1 MRWPQFKHGLLSSF
15 WFYRS
20 EAAFAPSACLLLW
33 RVVRLL
39 GAEGGEGEALKAV
52 EQDLALSKDKQK
64 QLETKA
70 LEAALAQDQLSNQL
84 VALAATAQAQ
94 ERDLAKVE
102 TRLTSLQNDIA
113 KRNLDL
119 AAQQDII
126 AEVLAGLQR
135 LEHNPP
141 PALVVAPED
150 VLTAL
155 RSAMMFGAVLP
166 ELKQKA
172 AALHDK
178 LSALQT
184 LRRELTL
191 QQQSHSAALSVLQTS
206 RADIKRV
213 MAEKQAAAALA
224 SQDLATE
231 KKRAE
236 ELAAKATSLQQ
247 LLSAL
252 EAQRKQDE
260 VLASAATKAKL
271 EAERALQHQQ
281 NQPQMAFSKAFGQLS
296 FPAQGQLT
304 KFFGVETGFGGLL
317 DGIVIATQT
326 QAQVTAPTGG
336 TIEFAGQF
344 RSFGHMVIINPGEG
358 YLVLLAGLGQVD
370 AVQGQS
376 VKAGEPLG
384 QMGDKASK
392 IAQTGGLTADL
403 TNATTPM
410 LYVEF
415 RHNGDPVDPAAW
427 WIGTQKEAMR

>member
-1 MRWPQFKHGLLSSF
+1 VAG
-15 WFYRS
+15 
-20 EAAFAPSACLLLW
+20 SASAW
-33 RVVRLL
+33 
-39 GAEGGEGEALKAV
+39 AEGGEGDALKAV
-52 EQDLALSKDKQK
+52 EQDLALSKDKQQ
-64 QLETKA
+64 QLETEA

-172 AALHDK
+172 SALHDK

-184 LRRELTL
+184 VRRELTL

-252 EAQRKQDE
+252 EARRKQDE

-304 KFFGVETGFGGLL
+304 KSFGVETGFGGLL

-415 RHNGDPVDPAAW
+415 RHNGDPVDPAVW

>member
-1 MRWPQFKHGLLSSF
+1 MFLRSCFYALSVL
-15 WFYRS
+15 
-20 EAAFAPSACLLLW
+20 ALANAVAPAW
-33 RVVRLL
+33 
-39 GAEGGEGEALKAV
+39 AEGAQVEALEALQ
-52 EQDLALSKDKQK
+52 QDLAGSKDKQE
-64 QLETKA
+64 QLIA
-70 LEAALAQDQLSNQL
+70 QAQAAALAQDALSNQL
-84 VALAATAQAQ
+84 VALAATTQAQ
-94 ERDLAKVE
+94 ERDLEKIE
-102 TRLTSLQNDIA
+102 TRLKALKTDMAQ
-113 KRNLDL
+113 RNLEL
-119 AAQQDII
+119 AAQQDVI

-141 PALVVAPED
+141 PALVVAPDD
-150 VLTAL
+150 VLMAL

-172 AALHDK
+172 LALHDK
-178 LSALQT
+178 LSALQA
-184 LRRELTL
+184 LRQDLTV
-191 QQQSHSAALSVLQTS
+191 QQQSHGAALAGLAVS
-206 RADIKRV
+206 RADIKRL

-224 SQDLATE
+224 SQDLAVE

-252 EAQRKQDE
+252 EDQRKQNE
-260 VLASAATKAKL
+260 AQASAETQAKI
-271 EAERALQHQQ
+271 EAERVLKQQQ
-281 NQPQMAFSKAFGQLS
+281 NMPTMAFSKSAGQLN
-296 FPAQGQLT
+296 FPAQGQLR
-304 KFFGVETGFGGLL
+304 KGFGVETGFGSRL
-317 DGIVIATQT
+317 DGIVIATQP
-326 QAQVTAPTGG
+326 QAQVTAPAGG

-370 AVQGQS
+370 AMQGQS

-415 RHNGDPVDPAAW
+415 RHNGDPVDPTLW
-427 WIGTQKEAMR
+427 WIGSQQEAMR